1 MSSNQ
6 TPSKRPAHVDQ
17 DSDDDDKDNNKK
29 QRLSPEIMP
38 AQDPI
43 ASEASMVLIASEALM
58 ALAASEAPIAPVAPM
73 HTPQQAPAHPAA
85 APAPASAPGAG
96 FVPQR
101 LCLRLC
107 LRLRLRLYPHPH
119 QPPPIW
125 QLPERVLPPPLQL
138 LDVVVASRLQLLPAV
153 AQFPVRLRMPVLES
167 MGRGHLPTWR
177 TSPMVPAPVLSVLTR
192 RQYLPV
198 LCLAPVLPHTT
209 SFRNRVLPPAILL
222 LNRVLLAITL
232 ALPGLHPLVLSI
244 NRVLPPVL
252 SINRVHPPRML
263 LTPELHPPT
272 TLLTLGMVLLGLQ
285 LLKASMMGVSC

>member
-1 MSSNQ
+1 MLVSCPRSLA
-6 TPSKRPAHVDQ
+6 PDRAYLP
-17 DSDDDDKDNNKK
+17 
-29 QRLSPEIMP
+29 
-38 AQDPI
+38 
-43 ASEASMVLIASEALM
+43 VL
-58 ALAASEAPIAPVAPM
+58 
-73 HTPQQAPAHPAA
+73 T
-85 APAPASAPGAG
+85 
-96 FVPQR
+96 QR
-101 LCLRLC
+101 LCLRLRLHLRLC

-167 MGRGHLPTWR
+167 MGRGHLPTWH

-263 LTPELHPPT
+263 LTPELHLPRMLLMPELHPPT